1 MEEGDHTLAM
11 EDIRHHSSTVIS
23 VKSKHK
29 KRIKRRSQTS
39 SSNSN
44 RHNLQNSTITINI
57 TNKKS
62 LKSTA
67 KHVEKKF
74 KIEPV
79 KMISKDSSSILSP
92 RKSKKQV
99 QRPRRKS
106 VATMDRH
113 KTAPRALTAET
124 DKLVE
129 IYHNNAAKG
138 SETEDSTQELRKSHS
153 KEDKQHKSSSE
164 TVPSLP
170 LDEASECCVIKQQPP
185 QTQLQNIQT
194 YCAYNNTKLSPIEE
208 HTYRE
213 PTAPRTECYS
223 MCSKNYELPTIAS
236 KMKQVAKSYLRR
248 FNFRSIPFCAAKSTS
263 PSHNIGINIQQ
274 VMSII
279 KTRQPITGIS
289 PTLAHNISLAAEK
302 LQGSPFTAM
311 VSSFGSRVGY
321 YLDSYK

>member
-1 MEEGDHTLAM
+1 M
-11 EDIRHHSSTVIS
+11 
-23 VKSKHK
+23 
-29 KRIKRRSQTS
+29 
-39 SSNSN
+39 
-44 RHNLQNSTITINI
+44 QNSTITINI

-67 KHVEKKF
+67 KHVEKRF
-74 KIEPV
+74 KMEPV

-92 RKSKKQV
+92 KKSKKQMLKV
-99 QRPRRKS
+99 RRKS
-106 VATMDRH
+106 GVSIDRQR
-113 KTAPRALTAET
+113 TVTRTLTAEA
-124 DKLVE
+124 DRLVE

-138 SETEDSTQELRKSHS
+138 SETDDSAHELRKASS
-153 KEDKQHKSSSE
+153 KDDKQQKSSSE

-170 LDEASECCVIKQQPP
+170 IDEASDSYIAKQQPP
-185 QTQLQNIQT
+185 QTQLQQLQLQQLQPQQHKEHALS
-194 YCAYNNTKLSPIEE
+194 AYNNAKLSPIDE
-208 HTYRE
+208 HSYME

-248 FNFRSIPFCAAKSTS
+248 FNFHSIPFCAAKSTS

-279 KTRQPITGIS
+279 KTRQPISGIS

-302 LQGSPFTAM
+302 LQGTPFTAM

-321 YLDSYK
+321 